1 MSRFLKAFLRD
12 PLDGRV
18 HIAAF
23 GKHPAWDDHIDDI
36 GLTTETLALTKQG
49 LYSEG
54 IATQLASGA
63 WNQIE
68 SSGTAIDFNHRF
80 VWGRDQQ
87 AVAGAVWAST
97 DRKGRSRFPLVI
109 CAQSGF
115 EGPRAVDLLF
125 DPIERLGTLCR
136 NASTQDAVRDALS
149 ATQAGLSYAVPPSIG
164 ASLFAEISE
173 SGENTVLPAMVTLSA
188 GLKNKWQRGPREIA
202 KTSGSHFRLAAVS
215 ARAKENLIFWSAY
228 LASQRTMPG
237 VPYFVIAVNGKGW
250 IDMIIGEPLQNDFF
264 CLRANEYALPSTW
277 IDIDGAE
284 RGKLEAVAKNYLHTY
299 RLGPASSSSHPRSWW
314 SGLFKK

>member
-1 MSRFLKAFLRD
+1 MSRFLRTFLRD

-18 HIAAF
+18 HFAAF

-36 GLTTETLALTKQG
+36 GLNTETLALTKQD

-80 VWGRDQQ
+80 VWAREQQ
-87 AVAGAVWAST
+87 AVTGAIWAST
-97 DRKGRSRFPLVI
+97 DRKGRTRFPLVI

-115 EGPRAVDLLF
+115 DGPRAVDLLF

-136 NASTQDAVRDALS
+136 NANTQEAVRDAFS
-149 ATQAGLSYAVPPSIG
+149 KTQAGLSYAVPPSIG
-164 ASLFAEISE
+164 ASLFAEITE
-173 SGENTVLPAMVTLSA
+173 SGENTILPAMVTLSA
-188 GLKNKWQRGPREIA
+188 GLKNNRQRGPRETA
-202 KTSGSHFRLAAVS
+202 KTSGSHFRLTAVS

-228 LASQRTMPG
+228 LASQRTSSG
-237 VPYFVIAVNGKGW
+237 LPYIVISVNGKGW

-284 RGKLEAVAKNYLHTY
+284 RSKLEAAAKNYLHTY
-299 RLGPASSSSHPRSWW
+299 RLGPATSSSHPRSWW